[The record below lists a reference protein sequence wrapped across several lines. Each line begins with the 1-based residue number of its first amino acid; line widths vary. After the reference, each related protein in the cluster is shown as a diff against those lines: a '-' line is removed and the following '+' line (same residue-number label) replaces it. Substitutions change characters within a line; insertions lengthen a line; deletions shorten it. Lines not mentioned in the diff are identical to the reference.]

1 MSYAKN
7 KKAFH
12 DYEVL
17 EKLEAGIVLSGD
29 EVKAIKGGDVNLRGC
44 YVEVVGEDAFL
55 VEAHVGRYS
64 HSSSKAVHDP
74 TRKRK
79 LLLHKK
85 EVKKLDEKLAQQGV
99 TAIGLAL
106 YAKRGLIKL
115 ELGVC
120 RGKKLYDK
128 REALKKKG
136 QQRDIERE
144 MKG

>member
-1 MSYAKN
+1 MNYAQN

-17 EKLEAGIVLSGD
+17 EKLEAGVVLNGD
-29 EVKAIKGGDVNLRGC
+29 EVKSIKGGDVNLRGC
-44 YVEVVGEDAFL
+44 YVEVVGENAFL

-64 HSSSKAVHDP
+64 HSSVKGVHEP

-85 EVKKLDEKLAQQGV
+85 EVKKLGEALGQQGV

-106 YAKRGLIKL
+106 YAKKGLIKL

-128 REALKKKG
+128 RESLKKKG

>member
-1 MSYAKN
+1 MNYAQN

-17 EKLEAGIVLSGD
+17 EKLEAGVVLNGD
-29 EVKAIKGGDVNLRGC
+29 EVKSIKGGDVNLRGC
-44 YVEVVGEDAFL
+44 YVEVVGENAFL

-64 HSSSKAVHDP
+64 HSSAKGVHEP

-85 EVKKLDEKLAQQGV
+85 EVKKLGEALGQQGV

-106 YAKRGLIKL
+106 YAKKGLIKL

-128 REALKKKG
+128 RESLKKKG